1 MDKIFIP
8 IYSLIVV
15 TPINQDKK
23 SNSNIDF
30 REQLNRKNEGNE
42 MMWDDTSGNKQQVGG
57 LFVFQKNKT
66 IKQEGCIQIHLV

>member
-42 MMWDDTSGNKQQVGG
+42 MMRDDTSGNK
-57 LFVFQKNKT
+57 
-66 IKQEGCIQIHLV
+66 